1 MFVTLHPSQN
11 GFANGKHDPFW
22 WYNTKKNKGD
32 DEIWNWNEHVEFEGF
47 CLLGVISRNPSEKRS
62 VKSFPARKKR
72 KTLTNQALAP
82 TKLVFCLVFVGVSE
96 QKTTHLGISNCSL
109 KLRFRYGNT
118 KKVQQYIVQ
127 KILKR
132 RFVYLGKH
140 VHLFSQLKF
149 ASDFTLFQSQDFRV
163 SDEVWVSM
171 ENLRWISFGCS
182 AFPYFCGQMQ
192 WNIATNKWHQNQQL
206 DHLYSWGTNVTSYM
220 TSPSNH
226 QM

>member
-1 MFVTLHPSQN
+1 MALPTANTIHFDDIAPKKTRGWWNLKLKWACRIWRILFTWGDFKKSIWKKISQIFPRKKKKKN
-11 GFANGKHDPFW
+11 TNKSSFGSNKTCFLPRFCWGFW
-22 WYNTKKNKGD
+22 TKKHPFGD
-32 DEIWNWNEHVEFEGF
+32 LQ
-47 CLLGVISRNPSEKRS
+47 LLT
-62 VKSFPARKKR
+62 
-72 KTLTNQALAP
+72 KTA
-82 TKLVFCLVFVGVSE
+82 G
-96 QKTTHLGISNCSL
+96 LGME
-109 KLRFRYGNT
+109 
-118 KKVQQYIVQ
+118 
-127 KILKR
+127 ILKR
-132 RFVYLGKH
+132 YSSTLFRRYLNEG
-140 VHLFSQLKF
+140 LSILGNISTFLASLKF